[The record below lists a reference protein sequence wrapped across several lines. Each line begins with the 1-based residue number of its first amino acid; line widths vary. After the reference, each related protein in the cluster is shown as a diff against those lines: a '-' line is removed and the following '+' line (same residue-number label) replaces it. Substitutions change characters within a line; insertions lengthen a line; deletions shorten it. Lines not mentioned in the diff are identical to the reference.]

1 VYDDNCVSPGNSC
14 TEIAFEDEEA
24 DGDNIFDF
32 SGNVST
38 SCDIGE
44 NSYKWS
50 FTHPASSMYYTFSTK
65 YVNDFEF
72 LISGR
77 WIIILEVQ
85 DGCGQVGREQMNY
98 IVRADTSSLNVSIL
112 ADPIY

>member
-44 NSYKWS
+44 NSYKWT
-50 FTHPASSMYYTFSTK
+50 FTHIPSNTINTYDGAYIDNFNFS
-65 YVNDFEF
+65 
-72 LISGR
+72 L
-77 WIIILEVQ
+77 L
-85 DGCGQVGREQMNY
+85 
-98 IVRADTSSLNVSIL
+98 
-112 ADPIY
+112 